1 MNILSFFQDSDD
13 MIGDTIGDTIGDA
26 IGDTIGDTIGD
37 AIGDT
42 IGDAIGDTIGDTI
55 GDAIGEKEIIEMNRF
70 NEIKRR
76 NTFNHLIKY
85 KLKPLFIRRS
95 KSLQTINTSLQTI
108 NTKNVIRIL
117 FVDDIIINNKIINKI
132 VCNELQKITHKKI
145 ETKLVE
151 DGIHVLRDYAQYH
164 IIFMDAQ
171 MTVMNGFL
179 TTTMIRKY
187 GYTGYIVGCTSVF
200 AHEIDYFISC
210 GANEVIEKPIRPYVI
225 NQVLLRA
232 LNKID
237 YKI

>member
-13 MIGDTIGDTIGDA
+13 MIGDT
-26 IGDTIGDTIGD
+26 
-37 AIGDT
+37 IGDT